1 MASFTGDS
9 AAVHISGVSVKE
21 SNCARRIKLVNI
33 IKSFKIV
40 SFEILKTEVSVRYK
54 GKEYIKAHSQGPFI

>member
-1 MASFTGDS
+1 MSSFVGDS
-9 AAVHISGVSVKE
+9 AAVRISGVSVKE
-21 SNCARRIKLVNI
+21 SNSARRVKLVNI

-54 GKEYIKAHSQGPFI
+54 CKEYIKVHSQGPFI

>member
-1 MASFTGDS
+1 MSSFVRDS
-9 AAVHISGVSVKE
+9 AAVRISGVSVKE
-21 SNCARRIKLVNI
+21 SNSARRVKLVNI

-54 GKEYIKAHSQGPFI
+54 CKEYIKAHSQGPFV